1 MTTVT
6 EQADTARADLP
17 PGKIVVV
24 MPAYNAGKT
33 LERTYGGIPAGWV
46 DDVIL
51 VDDKSPDDTIEVAR
65 TLPLQVIWHPHN
77 VGYGGNQKTCY
88 LWALQ
93 HDADVVVMLHPDGQ
107 YEPTLIPKLVA
118 PILRGEADLVLGSRL
133 ADGPR
138 AALKGKMPLWK
149 LIANRCLTVVEN
161 ADPRHAHER
170 DALRLPRLL
179 AGVARQCAVSAQLA
193 RLLVRL
199 RDAHA
204 GVAHGLS
211 TGGGADTNDLLRR
224 RIIGGAQA
232 VDRVRVQ
239 DPAGGRAA
247 DAPPVGDPA
256 VAQVRAVR

>member
-1 MTTVT
+1 MTTTT
-6 EQADTARADLP
+6 EIAEPARPDLP

-33 LERTYGGIPAGWV
+33 LERTYGAIPAGWV

-51 VDDKSPDDTIEVAR
+51 VDDKSPDDTVDVAR
-65 TLPLQVIWHPHN
+65 SLPLQVIWHPHN

-133 ADGPR
+133 AFGPR

-149 LIANRCLTVVEN
+149 LIANRFLTIVEN
-161 ADPRHAHER
+161 AILGTHLSEMHSGYRAYSRELLINVPFLRNSLDFSFDSEMLMQASHLGYRLAEVPTRTIYFD
-170 DALRLPRLL
+170 DASS
-179 AGVARQCAVSAQLA
+179 VSLKPSIVYGCKTLWVGA
-193 RLLVRL
+193 RLMLHRAGIL
-199 RDAHA
+199 R
-204 GVAHGLS
+204 S
-211 TGGGADTNDLLRR
+211 RKFER
-224 RIIGGAQA
+224 
-232 VDRVRVQ
+232 
-239 DPAGGRAA
+239 
-247 DAPPVGDPA
+247 
-256 VAQVRAVR
+256 